1 MKSNIASQITD
12 SRIQYD
18 DTGAMFRIFDF
29 DEQNSI
35 DSIVIR
41 FDPDDDVPPQLRVY
55 EDGDTESPTHTM
67 GFETRQEQFTP
78 ISVIGKGQS
87 EKLFGVTPSV
97 DSYEDVPDEVQVAWN
112 AIGFAVVPQG
122 DDWLR

>member
-78 ISVIGKGQS
+78 ISVIGKGSRKNYLALLQAS
-87 EKLFGVTPSV
+87 IVTKMSPMK
-97 DSYEDVPDEVQVAWN
+97 YK
-112 AIGFAVVPQG
+112 
-122 DDWLR
+122 

>member
-41 FDPDDDVPPQLRVY
+41 FDPDDDVPHSCVYMKMEILSLRRIQWVL
-55 EDGDTESPTHTM
+55 
-67 GFETRQEQFTP
+67 
-78 ISVIGKGQS
+78 K
-87 EKLFGVTPSV
+87 
-97 DSYEDVPDEVQVAWN
+97 PDRSNLHPLA
-112 AIGFAVVPQG
+112 
-122 DDWLR
+122 